1 MNSFERFE
9 IKHLSPSNLNKA
21 IASPGSWVISYI
33 YKFREPTNVSMARGS
48 AVEHGVQMGLEDEFL
63 DPLEQAIKEFN
74 KLTALGCTKE
84 SRQEELKK
92 FPGYVEQTI
101 AGLENY
107 GQPTGYQEKV
117 SIELDGVP
125 IPIIGFTD
133 FTCGNDGAIID
144 LKTTGAV
151 PGKIKA
157 DHRRQMAVYQHAN
170 SNQSID
176 VLYASSKKHEIYTLT
191 SDESKKALEEI
202 RQTAIRLEKL
212 LDKFETKEDLAAAII
227 PNYDS
232 FYFNGTEMRAKA
244 KDIFGY

>member
-1 MNSFERFE
+1 M
-9 IKHLSPSNLNKA
+9 
-21 IASPGSWVISYI
+21 
-33 YKFREPTNVSMARGS
+33 
-48 AVEHGVQMGLEDEFL
+48 
-63 DPLEQAIKEFN
+63 
-74 KLTALGCTKE
+74 
-84 SRQEELKK
+84 
-92 FPGYVEQTI
+92 
-101 AGLENY
+101 
-107 GQPTGYQEKV
+107 
-117 SIELDGVP
+117 
-125 IPIIGFTD
+125 
-133 FTCGNDGAIID
+133 
-144 LKTTGAV
+144 

-176 VLYASSKKHEIYTLT
+176 VLYASYKKHEIYTLT

-232 FYFNGTEMRAKA
+232 FYFNGTEIRAKA